1 MSTLDAG
8 ESDGRDGDGGASL
21 FVGSFNINAE
31 DLTITVARAW
41 LKQAANAD
49 IVALGLQVIDV
60 MLLASNV
67 PYAVPSLKGIIEL
80 IGLN

>member
-1 MSTLDAG
+1 MSTFAD
-8 ESDGRDGDGGASL
+8 ESDGKHGGGSGGASL

-49 IVALGLQVIDV
+49 IVALGLQVRRT
-60 MLLASNV
+60 
-67 PYAVPSLKGIIEL
+67 VPSVV
-80 IGLN
+80 